1 MPLAAQQRYTLGP
14 AEAAWR
20 ALNPRQQRFVAAYL
34 RCYNA
39 TEAAMAAGY
48 SQNRPSAKVQGS
60 RLMARRDISN
70 AIIYG
75 MGTGERI
82 AAAQSVDAIR
92 ELIRVSDDENTKA
105 ALKIRCCRI
114 VLQVAGVLPVSR
126 PRRLHYKGVS
136 LR

>member
-1 MPLAAQQRYTLGP
+1 MPNTVGVSAPGP

-20 ALNPRQQRFVAAYL
+20 SLNPRQQRFVQAYL

-39 TEAAMAAGY
+39 TKAAIAAGY
-48 SQNRPSAKVQGS
+48 SENRASAKVQGS
-60 RLMARRDISN
+60 RLMARRDISD

-92 ELIRVSDDENTKA
+92 QLIRVSDDENTKP

-114 VLQVAGVLPVSR
+114 VLQVAGALPVSR
-126 PRRLHYKGVS
+126 PRRLHYNGIP